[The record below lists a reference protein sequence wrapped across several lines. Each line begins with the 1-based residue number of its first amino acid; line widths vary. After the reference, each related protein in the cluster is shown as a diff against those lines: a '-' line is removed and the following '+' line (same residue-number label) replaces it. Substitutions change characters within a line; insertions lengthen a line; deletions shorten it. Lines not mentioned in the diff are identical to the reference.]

1 MVFPYAYASKARLES
16 LGQDGSRGSFYI
28 EDYRSVFYNPA
39 YLNLKKNAV
48 ITEWGKSSSEQ
59 DSAQEPHAEGGI
71 FGDYGSFTFGAYFGN
86 ELDANNRYRNEK
98 FLAQDNRLDFL
109 FAGDAGI
116 LWGIRA
122 YYADNVDETS
132 GVKKTNSAYGMSIGI
147 ISGSLESFVDV
158 GLSDTSEGADAS
170 GDKWEADLALRAG
183 AVYRVNSF
191 AFLLE
196 ASNAAFDQKIGS
208 ASNDGKVRYYRVAAA
223 RDYSVNKTARVF
235 SDIAFLYTDNA
246 FSGSAFDDVKG
257 YRVPVNLAFE
267 ADLNEWLQG
276 RGSITHVL
284 IAREEINQKMTS
296 ALNSTAVNAGLRY
309 RAGKFNVDGIVG
321 ATSSGDK
328 KGTFGTLS
336 RVAVEYLF

>member
-1 MVFPYAYASKARLES
+1 M
-16 LGQDGSRGSFYI
+16 
-28 EDYRSVFYNPA
+28 
-39 YLNLKKNAV
+39 
-48 ITEWGKSSSEQ
+48 
-59 DSAQEPHAEGGI
+59 
-71 FGDYGSFTFGAYFGN
+71 
-86 ELDANNRYRNEK
+86 
-98 FLAQDNRLDFL
+98 
-109 FAGDAGI
+109 
-116 LWGIRA
+116 
-122 YYADNVDETS
+122 
-132 GVKKTNSAYGMSIGI
+132 
-147 ISGSLESFVDV
+147 
-158 GLSDTSEGADAS
+158 
-170 GDKWEADLALRAG
+170 RAG